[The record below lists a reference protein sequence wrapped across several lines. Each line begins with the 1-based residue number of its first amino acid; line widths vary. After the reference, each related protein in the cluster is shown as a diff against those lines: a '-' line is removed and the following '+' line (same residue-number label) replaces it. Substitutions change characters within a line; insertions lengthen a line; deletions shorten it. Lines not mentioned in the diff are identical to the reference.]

1 MSWEKEIKAYLL
13 NFQVLVSI
21 SAIFI
26 FLYARKLVRSV
37 AVFYLTGILI
47 GIFASFLIF
56 GHLFQKL
63 IPKFARLPFL
73 FGGWPLS
80 AYIYYLTW
88 RNFSIIF
95 LEYRFYAII
104 YLGIFTIISLAVCY
118 RMGPPEDERSLN
130 LMEWSL
136 QIIALAI
143 IYFFNQIQEIAYAL
157 IFFVIFIFIWRRNA
171 DKIFQF
177 SRRNWKKL
185 REFLF
190 GPQPRKL
197 LSEEEYL
204 EESRIY
210 TRMELENLRQFCN
223 SQNSKTN
230 WQLVSRLKRP
240 NRMASFITGDSDHVS
255 AMEFSYH
262 SEIYC
267 QNEGSDEENSYLEE
281 GYITDDD

>member
-21 SAIFI
+21 AAIFI
-26 FLYARKLVRSV
+26 FLYARKLV
-37 AVFYLTGILI
+37 
-47 GIFASFLIF
+47 
-56 GHLFQKL
+56 
-63 IPKFARLPFL
+63 ARLPFL

-95 LEYRFYAII
+95 LEYRFYAIL

-130 LMEWSL
+130 LMEWTL
-136 QIIALAI
+136 QIIALAT
-143 IYFFNQIQEIAYAL
+143 IYFFNQ
-157 IFFVIFIFIWRRNA
+157 
-171 DKIFQF
+171 
-177 SRRNWKKL
+177 
-185 REFLF
+185 
-190 GPQPRKL
+190 
-197 LSEEEYL
+197 
-204 EESRIY
+204 SRIY

>member
-1 MSWEKEIKAYLL
+1 MLWDEIIKTHFL

-26 FLYARKLVRSV
+26 FLNARRLVRSV

-63 IPKFARLPFL
+63 IPKVARFPLL

-95 LEYRFYAII
+95 LEYKFYAIL

-130 LMEWSL
+130 LMQWTL
-136 QIIALAI
+136 QIIALAL
-143 IYFFNQIQEIAYAL
+143 IYFFNQVQEVAFAL
-157 IFFVIFIFIWRRNA
+157 ISFVTIVSIWRRNA
-171 DKIFQF
+171 EKILRF
-177 SRRNWKKL
+177 SRKTWNRI
-185 REFLF
+185 REFLC
-190 GPQPRKL
+190 GPRPRKL
-197 LSEEEYL
+197 LSEDEYL

-267 QNEGSDEENSYLEE
+267 QNEGSDEENSNLD
-281 GYITDDD
+281 GFITDDD

>member
-1 MSWEKEIKAYLL
+1 
-13 NFQVLVSI
+13 
-21 SAIFI
+21 
-26 FLYARKLVRSV
+26 
-37 AVFYLTGILI
+37 
-47 GIFASFLIF
+47 
-56 GHLFQKL
+56 
-63 IPKFARLPFL
+63 FARLPFL

-95 LEYRFYAII
+95 LEYRFYAIL

-136 QIIALAI
+136 QIIALAL
-143 IYFFNQIQEIAYAL
+143 IYFFNQ
-157 IFFVIFIFIWRRNA
+157 
-171 DKIFQF
+171 
-177 SRRNWKKL
+177 
-185 REFLF
+185 
-190 GPQPRKL
+190 
-197 LSEEEYL
+197 
-204 EESRIY
+204 SRIY